1 MSLFEK
7 LVILLIRNT
16 FLGRG
21 FFRKYSI
28 HFLKSQFLEKRT
40 SPSNPTPSLVVRVH
54 NTPFKFYFDKLSN
67 LSKFVGKDDK
77 EEIEFLQAGLQDG
90 FVFIDIGANNGFY
103 SQMILSQMNSNKQG
117 TILSIEPNPLMCER
131 IRENVE
137 LLNIEGL
144 KVGNYIKIIN
154 CAVGESKKETFLDFS
169 SGYGQAHINEDCNE
183 GIPVKISPLTDI
195 LNSENISRIDALK
208 IDVEGYEVAALK
220 PFFNSAPFE
229 LLPKKIV
236 IEYTHSDGWHEED
249 FINTL
254 KSKYCYKIAG
264 RTQGNLLLE
273 KLPS

>member
-1 MSLFEK
+1 MSLFK
-7 LVILLIRNT
+7 QLVILLIRNT

-21 FFRKYSI
+21 FFRKHSI

-40 SPSNPTPSLVVRVH
+40 SPSNPIPSLVVRVH
-54 NTPFKFYFDKLSN
+54 NTPFKFYFDELSN

-77 EEIEFLQAGLQDG
+77 EEIQFLQAGLQDG

-103 SQMILSQMNSNKQG
+103 SQMILSQMNSNKRG
-117 TILSIEPNPLMCER
+117 TVISIEPNPLMCDR
-131 IRENVE
+131 IRENAE
-137 LLNIEGL
+137 LLNIEGF

-195 LNSENISRIDALK
+195 LNSQNISRIDALK
-208 IDVEGYEVAALK
+208 IDVEGYEVESLR
-220 PFFNSAPFE
+220 PFFEAAATE

-236 IEYTHSDGWHEED
+236 IEYTHSNKWDDKD
-249 FINTL
+249 FIDRL
-254 KSKYCYKIAG
+254 VSKYDYHIKG
-264 RTQGNLLLE
+264 RTNGNVLLLKYE
-273 KLPS
+273 

>member
-77 EEIEFLQAGLQDG
+77 EEIEFLQAGIQDG

-137 LLNIEGL
+137 LLDKKNIKSNEHIH
-144 KVGNYIKIIN
+144 VANF
-154 CAVGESKKETFLDFS
+154 AVGKNNKDVFLDTS
-169 SGYGQAHINEDCNE
+169 SGFGQACINESTNT
-183 GIPVKISPLTDI
+183 GIPVKTKPLI
-195 LNSENISRIDALK
+195 EIIQAYSIVKIDALK
-208 IDVEGYEVAALK
+208 IDVEGYEVDALA
-220 PFFNSAPFE
+220 PFFETAPIE

-236 IEYTHSDGWHEED
+236 IEYTHKDKWKDKD
-249 FINTL
+249 FIDRL
-254 KSKYCYKIAG
+254 LSKYNYAISE
-264 RTQGNLLLE
+264 RNNSNLMLS
-273 KLPS
+273 KNA